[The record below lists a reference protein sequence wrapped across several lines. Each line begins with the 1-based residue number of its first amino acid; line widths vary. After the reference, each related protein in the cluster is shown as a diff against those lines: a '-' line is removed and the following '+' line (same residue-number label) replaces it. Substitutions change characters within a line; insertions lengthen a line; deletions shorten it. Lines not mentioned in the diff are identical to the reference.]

1 MAIEIFYYLS
11 FIVRR
16 DIFLSKDGIC
26 YVRCV
31 CEVYFVVGCDVNKV
45 NKKGEYL
52 LFLVILLRVDIKVR
66 IRFRFWMN

>member
-1 MAIEIFYYLS
+1 MAIEISHHLS

-31 CEVYFVVGCDVNKV
+31 CEVHFVAGCDVNKV
-45 NKKGEYL
+45 NKKGEHP
-52 LFLVILLRVDIKVR
+52 LFSAILSRVDMKVR
-66 IRFRFWMN
+66 IRLRP